1 MLVKKPLENVNFT
14 PKKRKENV
22 NESET
27 YNRTSK
33 HQLNWFDLDMK
44 VILNFLKRNDMEF
57 SGVTAEQV

>member
-1 MLVKKPLENVNFT
+1 MLVKKPLENINFT
-14 PKKRKENV
+14 KKKRKENV

>member
-1 MLVKKPLENVNFT
+1 MLVKKLLENINFT
-14 PKKRKENV
+14 KKKRKENV

-44 VILNFLKRNDMEF
+44 VILNFKNEMTWNF
-57 SGVTAEQV
+57 QG